1 MNLFISSAIWRYY
14 AETIALE
21 DLTDAF
27 NYVDEEVL
35 EDKSLNID
43 ECKEAEYV
51 CK

>member
-35 EDKSLNID
+35 EDKSLNIN
-43 ECKEAEYV
+43 ECSQPEYLL
-51 CK
+51 K